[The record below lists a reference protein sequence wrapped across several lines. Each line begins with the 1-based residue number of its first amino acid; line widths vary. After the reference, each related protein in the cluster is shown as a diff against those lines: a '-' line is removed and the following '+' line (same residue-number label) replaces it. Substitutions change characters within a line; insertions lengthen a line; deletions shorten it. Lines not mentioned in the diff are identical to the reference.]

1 MRTHHTEDRRRLLEE
16 IDAEMRA
23 TAAYTGRRAL
33 APDVRKALSDV
44 PRECFVS
51 DGQDAYAYDNY
62 PLSIG
67 HGQTISQPYIVAL
80 MTELLDTRPE
90 HRVLEV
96 GTGSGY
102 QAAVLA
108 RLVREVYSV
117 EIIPALAD
125 SARQRLAEEGFDNVM
140 VRNADGYYGWAEH
153 APYDGILV
161 TATAREIPPPL
172 LEQLKP
178 GGRLVLPLRSA
189 GYNEDLVLV
198 EKAADGSVDQTRL
211 LAVAFVP
218 LTGGPKDSERS

>member
-1 MRTHHTEDRRRLLEE
+1 MRTHHAEDRRRLLEE

-23 TAAYTGRRAL
+23 TSAYTGRRSL
-33 APDVRKALSDV
+33 APGVRKALADV
-44 PRECFVS
+44 PREHFVA
-51 DGQDAYAYDNY
+51 DGQDAYAYDNQ

-80 MTELLDTRPE
+80 MTELLDARPE

-102 QAAVLA
+102 QAAILA
-108 RLVREVYSV
+108 RLVREVYTV

-125 SARQRLAEEGFDNVM
+125 AARQRLADEGFDNV
-140 VRNADGYYGWAEH
+140 VVKTADGYYGWSEH

-161 TATAREIPPPL
+161 TATAREVPPPL
-172 LEQLKP
+172 VDQLKP
-178 GGRLVLPLRSA
+178 GGRLVLPLRTA
-189 GYNEDLVLV
+189 GYNEDLVLI

-218 LTGGPKDSERS
+218 LTGGPKDAGRS